1 MEQFWT
7 LFWSVIGI
15 VVTGLTTWLVSAI
28 TGYFN
33 SKVKDSKTQKF
44 LYQILSI
51 VENAVNQITQ
61 TYVDTMKKA
70 GKFDEAAQ
78 KEAFDKCKT
87 IIESQLTVEL
97 KDFITSNFGDVTAY
111 ITTLIESTIFNNK
124 R

>member
-7 LFWSVIGI
+7 IFWSAMGI

-28 TGYFN
+28 TSYFN
-33 SKVKDSKTQKF
+33 NKVKDSKTQKF

-70 GKFDEAAQ
+70 GKFDETAQ
-78 KEAFDKCKT
+78 KEAFDKCKA

-97 KDFITSNFGDVTAY
+97 RDFITSNFGDVTAY
-111 ITTLIESTIFNNK
+111 ITTLIESTIFNSK